1 MSKQIEN
8 PQYDSVLSLF
18 VRIFWTLIGN
28 AIAFFALLAIFSHK
42 GRQFY
47 FADLIFFC
55 TIGLVIL
62 ARFIDDKF
70 WGEKG
75 ETAAIAQKKYA
86 LIYII
91 VSASLW
97 GLAHLINA
105 TLINK

>member
-1 MSKQIEN
+1 MSNQIEV
-8 PQYDSVLSLF
+8 PQYDSILSLV

-28 AIAFFALLAIFSHK
+28 AVAFFALLAIFSRK
-42 GRQFY
+42 ERQFSS
-47 FADLIFFC
+47 ADLIFFC

-75 ETAAIAQKKYA
+75 EAAAKAQKKYA

-91 VSASLW
+91 AAALLW
-97 GLAHLINA
+97 SLAHLINA
-105 TLINK
+105 IFIDK